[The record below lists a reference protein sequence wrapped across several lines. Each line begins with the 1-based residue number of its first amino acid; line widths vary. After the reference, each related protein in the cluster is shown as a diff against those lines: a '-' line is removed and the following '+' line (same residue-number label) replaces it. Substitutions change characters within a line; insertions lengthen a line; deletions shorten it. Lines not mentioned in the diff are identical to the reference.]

1 MTKGGFYQ
9 SRRALLDAILETWSH
24 GRIVAINRQTTLVDA
39 SPRERLKS
47 LVKLYSEP
55 VNAQGMAIELAIR
68 QWARS
73 DDAAATAVARVD
85 AQRLKNV
92 EELYT
97 KMGLTPEHA
106 KARSVLFYAFI
117 FGQSLLV
124 LDQAPRR
131 RASLM
136 ALCAD
141 LLVEFESSVMW
152 SEPKA
157 KTAEKAA
164 AAASLEDLRIRPA
177 LRHVRLNR
185 CLRDP
190 VSPNDKVALTRP
202 PTAALARAV
211 QYCDTFLIIGDLL

>member
-1 MTKGGFYQ
+1 MDDEGTTRWIEAGLAELAEGGIDRVRVEVVAERLGVTKGGFYRRFE

-24 GRIVAINRQTTLVDA
+24 GRIVAINRQTSLVDA
-39 SPRERLKS
+39 SPPERLKS
-47 LVKLYSEP
+47 LVKLYSER

-92 EELYT
+92 EDLYK
-97 KMGLTPEHA
+97 KMGLSPEHA
-106 KARSVLFYAFI
+106 KARAVLFYAFI

-131 RASLM
+131 RASLT

-141 LLVEFESSVMW
+141 LLVE
-152 SEPKA
+152 
-157 KTAEKAA
+157 
-164 AAASLEDLRIRPA
+164 
-177 LRHVRLNR
+177 
-185 CLRDP
+185 
-190 VSPNDKVALTRP
+190 PNHR
-202 PTAALARAV
+202 
-211 QYCDTFLIIGDLL
+211 

>member
-1 MTKGGFYQ
+1 MTDEGTTRWIEAGLAELAEGGIDRVRVEVVAERLGVTKGGFYRRFK

-24 GRIVAINRQTTLVDA
+24 GRIVAINRQTALVDA
-39 SPRERLKS
+39 SPRERLKF
-47 LVKLYSEP
+47 LVKLYSER

-73 DDAAATAVARVD
+73 DDAAAIAVARVD

-92 EELYT
+92 EELYK

-106 KARSVLFYAFI
+106 KARAVLFYAFI

-131 RASLM
+131 RASLI

-141 LLVEFESSVMW
+141 LLVESNHSVMW
-152 SEPKA
+152 RGVPTESE
-157 KTAEKAA
+157 
-164 AAASLEDLRIRPA
+164 
-177 LRHVRLNR
+177 N
-185 CLRDP
+185 
-190 VSPNDKVALTRP
+190 
-202 PTAALARAV
+202 
-211 QYCDTFLIIGDLL
+211 G